1 MPRTVESAPS
11 MDAVGVPKSGE
22 SAVKNGSH
30 LKNMFSVFRRNHSG
44 KKKTPK
50 VGSSRAG
57 AEVSSNVV
65 DEANQTAGPV
75 KRTLFGLS
83 PSRKTSNSNKCATPG
98 RQDEKIPNGSV
109 PRGVRESRLQ
119 GPAKGSA
126 RKDVQCKQDDLIP
139 ASRGAILSARNGG
152 PQRVNRETLHR
163 SPTKRQ
169 SMLSPYR
176 INDAAED
183 VDGSAVTVVVRVRPR
198 NQREGQV
205 GGAICVDQVD
215 ESNLMLRHGGH
226 EKYGFAFD
234 RVAGED
240 ASQEE
245 MYEVAGKPVVVNC
258 LKGYHACLLAYG
270 QTGSGKTYSMMGVPE
285 EGMGPSDRRRGLI
298 QRCFGDVFKELE
310 SKVRVVHR
318 IHDILQT
325 G

>member
-1 MPRTVESAPS
+1 MVRAVESAAS
-11 MDAVGVPKSGE
+11 MDAVGVSKSGG

-30 LKNMFSVFRRNHSG
+30 IKNMFSVFRRNHSG

-50 VGSSRAG
+50 IGSSRVG
-57 AEVSSNVV
+57 AESSGTRASTVV
-65 DEANQTAGPV
+65 DETDQTAAGQV
-75 KRTLFGLS
+75 KRTLFGFS
-83 PSRKTSNSNKCATPG
+83 PSRKTGNSNKGSSP
-98 RQDEKIPNGSV
+98 EKKTGNIPNGSV

-119 GPAKGSA
+119 GPGKGPV
-126 RKDVQCKQDDLIP
+126 REDVQGQHEDLIP
-139 ASRGAILSARNGG
+139 ASRGGTLSARNGG
-152 PQRVNRETLHR
+152 PQRVSRETLYK

-169 SMLSPYR
+169 STLSPYKR
-176 INDAAED
+176 RTNDSAED
-183 VDGSAVTVVVRVRPR
+183 VDGSAVSVVVRVRPR

-240 ASQEE
+240 ASQED
-245 MYEVAGKPVVVNC
+245 MYEVAGKPVVANC

-285 EGMGPSDRRRGLI
+285 EGMGPSDNRRGLI
-298 QRCFGDVFKELE
+298 QRCFEDVFYELE
-310 SKVRVVHR
+310 NKVRPE
-318 IHDILQT
+318 
-325 G
+325 